1 MKPYQPREDRP
12 LLGLG
17 FMCITLALFTSV
29 DTSAKWLI
37 LSGLPVM
44 QVVFVRYAGHFL
56 TSALTFLPREG
67 MEAFRSERPGL
78 QLLRAIAL
86 LMGTTF
92 NFIALQYLPI
102 TVTTAIYFAS
112 PIVITI
118 LSVVFL
124 GERIG
129 TKRAMAILVGF
140 VGVLIVVAPWGAGF
154 HPAMLLSLCSLLS
167 ASTFFV
173 LTRQL
178 AGVDPNSTSQL
189 WASGTATLVFLPLG
203 LSVWVWPETVTGWL
217 VLVFIGIFAAVG
229 HAIAVTAHRF
239 ANASTL
245 APMTYIQSIY
255 AAVAGYVIF
264 NNLPGWTTAIGTG
277 IIIASGVYIWWRE
290 RELMLRRRR
299 VEMASLTR

>member
-1 MKPYQPREDRP
+1 MKPHQPREDRP

-17 FMCITLALFTSV
+17 FMCVTLALFTGV

-67 MEAFRSERPGL
+67 LEAFRSARPGM
-78 QLLRAIAL
+78 QFLRSFAL
-86 LMGTTF
+86 LLGTAF
-92 NFIALQYLPI
+92 NFAALQYLPI
-102 TVTTAIYFAS
+102 TVTTAIFFAS

-118 LSVVFL
+118 LSVLFL
-124 GERIG
+124 GEQIG
-129 TKRAMAILVGF
+129 VKRALAILAGF

-154 HPAMLLSLCSLLS
+154 HPAMLLSLGSLLS
-167 ASTFFV
+167 ASTYFV

-189 WASGTATLVFLPLG
+189 WASGTATVAFLPFG
-203 LSVWVWPETVTGWL
+203 ISAWVWPETATGWM
-217 VLVFIGIFAAVG
+217 VLIGIGIFAAIG
-229 HAIAVTAHRF
+229 HAIAVAAHRY
-239 ANASTL
+239 AAASTL
-245 APMTYIQSIY
+245 APMTYIQAIY
-255 AAVAGYVIF
+255 AAIAGYFVF
-264 NNLPGWTTAIGTG
+264 DSLPGWSTAIGTAV
-277 IIIASGVYIWWRE
+277 IIASGVYIWWRE
-290 RELMLRRRR
+290 RALMLRRRR